1 MVVTPGSLEVASPP
15 SPRLCEA
22 GEGLRPVKAVLWVLA
37 AALRD
42 LKRAIKDDEEKGN

>member
-1 MVVTPGSLEVASPP
+1 MVVTAGSLEVASP
-15 SPRLCEA
+15 SPRFCEA
-22 GEGLRPVKAVLWVLA
+22 GEGLRPGKTVVWVLA